1 MEYVILRAVHPT
13 WLTMQLPL
21 EVAELLR
28 FRPEE
33 GAAFES
39 SRAISFLARGPGV
52 VRVIATHPARE
63 ALAVETVR
71 GRLLATARPGERHI
85 FSLPT
90 AVLRHLNL
98 QVYSR
103 GPRAGR
109 GTDDRIVWFV
119 PAPEYYEY
127 RSVVESGKGWSGP
140 SSGPFAHVYVM
151 KSLVPFPREI
161 GQLAELELRVEEE
174 EWRPGIEA
182 LQKVGRGR
190 RVVL

>member
-1 MEYVILRAVHPT
+1 
-13 WLTMQLPL
+13 
-21 EVAELLR
+21 
-28 FRPEE
+28 
-33 GAAFES
+33 
-39 SRAISFLARGPGV
+39 
-52 VRVIATHPARE
+52 
-63 ALAVETVR
+63 
-71 GRLLATARPGERHI
+71 
-85 FSLPT
+85 
-90 AVLRHLNL
+90 
-98 QVYSR
+98 
-103 GPRAGR
+103 
-109 GTDDRIVWFV
+109 WFV